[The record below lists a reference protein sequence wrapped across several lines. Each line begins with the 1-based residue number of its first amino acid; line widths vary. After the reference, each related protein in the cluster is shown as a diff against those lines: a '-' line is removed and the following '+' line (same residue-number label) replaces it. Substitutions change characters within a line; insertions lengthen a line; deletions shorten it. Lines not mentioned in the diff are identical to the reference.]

1 MNNIIY
7 AYKKIDDQQIV
18 YVGQTTNP
26 NYRRAQHEKY
36 DPFNPNNKEYH
47 LPLSRGIRKNG
58 IDAYEFIV
66 LEEIDD
72 QEQLDERE
80 KYWIEYYNTY
90 NNPDKYNLT
99 PGGSP
104 KDYKFTC
111 FSDELIDY
119 VIDLIK
125 NTTISFKDISEQTGV
140 SVVMLSEINHG
151 TRRKK
156 DSETYPLRELT
167 RGQKINSQQLLEIK
181 NILENSLIPMT
192 QIAEQYGVS
201 SATIR
206 KINKGE
212 RQYHDD
218 WDYPLRKE
226 KRWTYQN

>member
-1 MNNIIY
+1 
-7 AYKKIDDQQIV
+7 
-18 YVGQTTNP
+18 
-26 NYRRAQHEKY
+26 
-36 DPFNPNNKEYH
+36 
-47 LPLSRGIRKNG
+47 
-58 IDAYEFIV
+58 
-66 LEEIDD
+66 
-72 QEQLDERE
+72 
-80 KYWIEYYNTY
+80 
-90 NNPDKYNLT
+90 
-99 PGGSP
+99 
-104 KDYKFTC
+104 
-111 FSDELIDY
+111 
-119 VIDLIK
+119 
-125 NTTISFKDISEQTGV
+125 
-140 SVVMLSEINHG
+140 MLSEINHG

-226 KRWTYQN
+226 KR